1 MLGALTG
8 VIGSLMALEVL
19 RELAGFGNSLAGRLL
34 LYDALGARMRTVR
47 LAKDPG
53 CPGCG
58 GVSL

>member
-1 MLGALTG
+1 
-8 VIGSLMALEVL
+8 MALEVQ
-19 RELAGFGNSLAGRLL
+19 RELAGFGDSLAGRLL